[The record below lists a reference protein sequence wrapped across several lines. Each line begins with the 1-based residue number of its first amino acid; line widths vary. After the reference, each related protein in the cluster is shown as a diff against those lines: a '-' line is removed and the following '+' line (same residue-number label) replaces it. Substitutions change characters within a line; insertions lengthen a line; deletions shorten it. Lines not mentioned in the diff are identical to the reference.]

1 MYRMIKHTDD
11 TQGVMDSFRRRFSKS
26 APKDPWATD
35 LSLEPEAEDV
45 SELPGES
52 TVLLT
57 KVQPHPT
64 SNDVDMKEYYRGLIS
79 AAIKHGGEHNGQRIS
94 IPWLRM
100 TLAGLEDR
108 PIPAEMMWEGVQD
121 ATAPDM
127 PGFGRLF
134 PAEGSAD

>member
-1 MYRMIKHTDD
+1 MYRMIKRTDHTF
-11 TQGVMDSFRRRFSKS
+11 GVMDSIRRKFSKS

-45 SELPGES
+45 SELPGEN

-57 KVQPHPT
+57 KVQPHPL
-64 SNDVDMKEYYRGLIS
+64 SNDVDMSEYYKGLIWT
-79 AAIKHGGEHNGQRIS
+79 AINHGGEYNGQQIS

-100 TLAGLEDR
+100 TLAGLENR
-108 PIPAEMMWEGVQD
+108 PIPPEMMWEGVED
-121 ATAPDM
+121 GATPDM

-134 PAEGSAD
+134 PVEGSAN